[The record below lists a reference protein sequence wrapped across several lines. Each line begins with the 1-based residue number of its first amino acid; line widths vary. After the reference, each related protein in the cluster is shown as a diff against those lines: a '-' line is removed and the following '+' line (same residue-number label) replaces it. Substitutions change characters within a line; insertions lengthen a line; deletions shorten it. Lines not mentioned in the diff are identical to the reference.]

1 MNVEDARPHAGRRE
15 WAGLAVLSL
24 PALLIAMD
32 ASVLNLA
39 VPALSRQM
47 RPSSAELLWILD
59 AYTFMVA
66 GFLVTMGALGD
77 RIGRRRLLMIGAA
90 GFGTASLLA
99 AYAGNPQILIAAR
112 LLLGVAGATL
122 APSTLALIR
131 NMFHDSQQR
140 ALAIGVW
147 AASLSTGG
155 AIGPVVGGAILHSL
169 WWGAVFLPAV
179 PVMTLLLLTAP
190 NLLPEYRGRDAP
202 KLNVLSVVLSLG
214 AVLPAV
220 YGLKQVVQSGRS
232 WSALVAIV
240 IGVLMGVAF
249 LRRQRRLED
258 PLLDTTMFRTSAV
271 SISLLANL
279 VGFLVLFGVSLFAA
293 QYLQLVL
300 GLDALQAGLWM
311 LPLFAGF
318 ILGSLLTPLAL
329 RRLRATRLLVAGL
342 LLASAGIA
350 ALTRVGGD
358 HGLAVLA
365 LGSAMLS
372 VGLAPVFTLATTI
385 AAGSV
390 PPHRAGSAAALS
402 ETSTELGAALG
413 VAILGSVGTAIY
425 RAHLSAA
432 GPAGI
437 PTKTLTAAHDSL
449 GAALDAARHLPNDP
463 GSALAEAARAAL
475 VDALHAVSQISA
487 IALLLLAVIA
497 AVRLRP
503 PRNAEHTDPAGTA
516 EAALAAPHASIH

>member
-1 MNVEDARPHAGRRE
+1 MNAEDARPRAGRRE
-15 WAGLAVLSL
+15 WAGAAVLSL

-39 VPALSRQM
+39 VPALSREM
-47 RPSSAELLWILD
+47 RPSSVELLWILD

-99 AYAGNPQILIAAR
+99 AYAGNPQMLITAR

-122 APSTLALIR
+122 APSTLALLR
-131 NMFHDSQQR
+131 NMFQDSQQR
-140 ALAIGVW
+140 ALAIAAW
-147 AASLSTGG
+147 AASLSAGG
-155 AIGPVVGGAILHSL
+155 AIGPVVGGAILQSF

-190 NLLPEYRGRDAP
+190 TLLPEYRDQDAP
-202 KLNVLSVVLSLG
+202 KLNVLSVALSLA
-214 AVLPAV
+214 AVLPVV
-220 YGLKQVVQSGRS
+220 YGLKQIAQDGAS

-249 LRRQRRLED
+249 LQRQRTLED
-258 PLLDTTMFRTSAV
+258 PLLDTKMFRTSAV
-271 SISLLANL
+271 SLSLLTNL

-300 GLDALQAGLWM
+300 GIDALHAGLWM

-318 ILGSLLTPLAL
+318 ILGSILTPLTL
-329 RRLRATRLLVAGL
+329 RRIRPTRLMVAGL
-342 LLASAGIA
+342 LVASAGFTT
-350 ALTRVGGD
+350 LTRVGPD
-358 HGLAVLA
+358 HGLVVLA

-372 VGLAPVFTLATTI
+372 VGLAPVFTLVTTI
-385 AAGSV
+385 AVESM
-390 PPHRAGSAAALS
+390 PPRRAGSAAATS

-413 VAILGSVGTAIY
+413 VALVGSVGTAIY
-425 RAHLSAA
+425 RGHLSAA
-432 GPAGI
+432 APAGL
-437 PTKTLTAAHDSL
+437 PTKASAAAHDSL
-449 GAALDAARHLPNDP
+449 GAALDTARHLPKEA
-463 GSALAEAARAAL
+463 GTALAAAARAAL
-475 VDALHAVSQISA
+475 VDALHTVSLVSA
-487 IALLLLAVIA
+487 IALLLLAVI
-497 AVRLRP
+497 VGVLPRP
-503 PRNAEHTDPAGTA
+503 PRDHEDNHPSGTA
-516 EAALAAPHASIH
+516 KEALAAHAAIN